1 VISQLW
7 NGKVRREQES
17 ASSKPSNLMLQP
29 PLSSESSISPT
40 SIFALSRSG
49 SSTPFDSVSPTSTVS
64 SNSSTDSALR
74 RFGRR
79 FAASSRRK
87 LEAVGFMTPRSL
99 QEAEDVNPRD
109 RATPDPFLRME
120 SGGTHSRETSET
132 RSGGS
137 NNSSGSSEHGVLR
150 RARSARPVLNT
161 TQLSPTSHHHRHHLP
176 AAATFPAV
184 TSGAATSSLPLAG
197 AQSGAPSL
205 HAASAPPILPT
216 SAQTF
221 QGRLPQ
227 TPLLHAARS
236 GMWFAGPTRAAKE
249 GIVREW
255 SSLNDRQQRRP
266 SAAGGG
272 DDDGEGGDARELGR
286 RLLYAQLAAMAP
298 AWAVAD
304 EPEGEGAAAE
314 MLVERWVRPGAVRR
328 RMAQWE
334 EIMAPVDEERRRPHA
349 SIGDEEVVMRF
360 HFGR

>member
-49 SSTPFDSVSPTSTVS
+49 SSTPFDSISPTSTIS

-87 LEAVGFMTPRSL
+87 LEAVGFMTPRTPL
-99 QEAEDVNPRD
+99 EAEDVNPRD
-109 RATPDPFLRME
+109 RATPDPFLQTE
-120 SGGTHSRETSET
+120 SRRTHSRETSQT

-161 TQLSPTSHHHRHHLP
+161 TQLSPTSHHHRHRLP
-176 AAATFPAV
+176 AAATLPAV
-184 TSGAATSSLPLAG
+184 TSSAATPSLPLTG

-227 TPLLHAARS
+227 TPLLRAARS
-236 GMWFAGPTRAAKE
+236 GTWFAGPTRAAKE

-255 SSLNDRQQRRP
+255 SSLSEARQRQP
-266 SAAGGG
+266 SGPG
-272 DDDGEGGDARELGR
+272 DDGEGGDARELGR

-304 EPEGEGAAAE
+304 EAEGEGAAAE

-334 EIMAPVDEERRRPHA
+334 ELMAPAEEERRRPLA
-349 SIGDEEVVMRF
+349 SIGDEEAVMRF